1 MPLIFYHLFNMKILI
16 LALSGIGD
24 ALLFTPALKLMRREL
39 PESEIDALVMYH
51 GAKDIYE
58 NNPNINRVIY
68 FDFLKEGS
76 ISSLKFILSLRKKY
90 EATISV
96 YPSNRKEYNIINF
109 LIGADTKTG
118 VKYLLG
124 DNQNFGFLN
133 NIRIEESDSTHNV
146 QTNIKLVE
154 KLLDKKFNEEPAL
167 EFFLNDADKSFA
179 EGYLKKLNIS
189 ENNLVIGFHP
199 GCATLKNHIKRR
211 WEPEKFSELA
221 KLLIK
226 NENAKI
232 LIFGGPEELEL
243 KEKIFAQIKSPNCFV
258 VETKSL
264 STSAAVLKRC
274 NVFVT
279 NDSSLMHVA
288 SALKLD
294 VVAIIGPTN
303 KNFIHPWKTEY
314 KIVTLDLECSPCFFY
329 SPKPLKCYRDD
340 VLFKCI
346 KELNVDMVYAAVK
359 EMLKM

>member
-24 ALLFTPALKLMRREL
+24 ALLFTPALKLLREEL

-51 GAKDIYE
+51 GAKDMYE
-58 NNPNINRVIY
+58 KNPNINEVIY
-68 FDFLKEGS
+68 FDFLKEGL

-90 EATISV
+90 ETTISV

-109 LIGADTKTG
+109 LIGAEKKAG
-118 VKYLLG
+118 IKYLRK
-124 DNQNFGFLN
+124 DNQNLGFLN
-133 NIRIEESDSTHNV
+133 NTRIQESDSTHNV

-154 KLLDKKFNEEPAL
+154 ELLDKKFNEDPVL
-167 EFFLNDADKSFA
+167 EFFLNDEDKIFA

-189 ENNLVIGFHP
+189 ENDLVIGFHP

-221 KLLIK
+221 KLLIE
-226 NENAKI
+226 NEKAKV

-243 KEKIFAQIKSPNCFV
+243 KEKIFSQINSQNCFV

-264 STSAAVLKRC
+264 STSAAIMKRC
-274 NVFVT
+274 NAFVT

-288 SALKLD
+288 SALKLN

-303 KNFIHPWKTEY
+303 KNFIHPWKTEH
-314 KIVTLDLECSPCFFY
+314 KIVTLELECSPCFFY

-346 KELNVDMVYAAVK
+346 KELNVDMVYTAVK
-359 EMLKM
+359 EM